1 VTRAVVFDLWQT
13 LVPWPSE
20 AGNELRRAWA
30 TGLGVTVE
38 QLDEHWYG
46 DPDAYR
52 VRETGPLL
60 DAVTALRDALG
71 VTAPVEELIE
81 ARIALTRR
89 VLAASPDVLATL
101 SELRARGYPIGL
113 VSNCTED
120 VVVCWPDS
128 SLAPLVDH
136 AVFSAAAGCMK
147 PDARIYRL
155 VCDGLGVDATEC
167 LFVGDGANDE
177 LRGAAAV
184 GMTPVLLAED
194 GVARWDGLDAWEGA
208 RIRRIPEVLDLVS

>member
-1 VTRAVVFDLWQT
+1 MVRAVVFDLWQT

-20 AGNELRRAWA
+20 AGEELRRSWA
-30 TGLGVTVE
+30 AGLGVTVE

-60 DAVTALRDALG
+60 HAVTALRDALG
-71 VTAPVEELIE
+71 ATTPVDELIE
-81 ARIALTRR
+81 GRIALTRR
-89 VLAASPDVLATL
+89 VLTASPEVDATL
-101 SELRARGYPIGL
+101 RELRARGYAIGL

-120 VVVCWPDS
+120 VAVCWPES

-136 AVFSAAAGCMK
+136 AVFSATAGCMK
-147 PDARIYRL
+147 PDPLIYRL
-155 VCDGLGVDATEC
+155 VCDGLGVDASEC

-177 LRGAAAV
+177 LRGAASV

-194 GVARWDGLDAWEGA
+194 GVARWDGLEAWAGV
-208 RIRRIPEVLDLVS
+208 RIQAIPEVLELVA